1 MTDFECTP
9 QVDLEFMNAEHRKAF
24 DDANDIKRL
33 LQAARTDLGSIEKN
47 IDRKLDK
54 LLVDTINHFQ
64 KEEEVMEEFGFP
76 ARVKHRQEHQ
86 QFLRSMNA
94 ERRHWRS
101 GHNLE
106 AAARLEQYV
115 SEEFPNWLVNHI
127 VTIDTVTASYIAHH
141 GGSEL

>member
-9 QVDLEFMNAEHRKAF
+9 QVDLEFMNTEHRKSY
-24 DDANDIKRL
+24 DDANEIKRL
-33 LQAARTDLGSIEKN
+33 LVAARTDLGSIEKK
-47 IDRKLDK
+47 IDRRLDK

-64 KEEEVMEEFGFP
+64 KEEEVMKEFSFP

-86 QFLRSMNA
+86 QFLRGMNA

-101 GHNLE
+101 RHNPE
-106 AAARLEQYV
+106 AALRLEKYI

-127 VTIDTVTASYIAHH
+127 VTMDTVTASYIAHH
-141 GGSEL
+141 GGGDL